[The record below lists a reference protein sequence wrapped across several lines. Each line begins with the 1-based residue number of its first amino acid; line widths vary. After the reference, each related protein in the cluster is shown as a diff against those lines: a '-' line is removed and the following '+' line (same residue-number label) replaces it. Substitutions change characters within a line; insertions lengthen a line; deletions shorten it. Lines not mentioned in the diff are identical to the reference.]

1 MVLEGLGSSLKET
14 LRKIARSMFVDEK
27 LIDELVKDIQKALL
41 QADVNVELVFNLTK
55 EIKKR
60 ALEEKDV
67 KGINPRE
74 KIVKIVYEELVK
86 FLGEE
91 KVEIK
96 IARKPVKIMMV
107 GLFGSGKSTTAGKL
121 AKWFT
126 KRGYK
131 VALLGLDVH
140 RPAAIDQIEQIAKQI
155 NVKCFTDRKQKNPV
169 KIYEEYEDELK
180 KFDVVIIDTAGR
192 DALSKD
198 LIEEIEAL
206 NKRIKP
212 EENLLVISADI
223 GQAARSQAEQF
234 HKSCGITGVIATKL
248 DGTAKAG
255 GALSAC
261 SVTKAPIKF
270 IGVGEK
276 LDDLEEFN
284 PKGFVSRL
292 LGMGD
297 LEALLEKAKEAITEE
312 QAEDL
317 GKKFLKG
324 EFNFIDLYE
333 QMQALNKMGSL
344 GKIMEMVPGM
354 GQLKMPKEALQ
365 VQEEKLKKWR
375 HILDSMTKEELE
387 DPEVLTES
395 GRINRIAEGAGA
407 TTGEVRELL
416 KQYRQSKKI
425 MKMMGGSQDP
435 KKLMKKFKGKFQL

>member
-1 MVLEGLGSSLKET
+1 MVLEKLGESLKET

-67 KGINPRE
+67 KGINQRE

-91 KVEIK
+91 KAEIK

-107 GLFGSGKSTTAGKL
+107 GLFGSGKTTTTGKL

-131 VALLGLDVH
+131 IALLGLDVH

-198 LIEEIEAL
+198 LIEEIENL
-206 NKRIKP
+206 NKKIKP
-212 EENLLVISADI
+212 DERLLIISADI
-223 GQAARSQAEQF
+223 GQAAQKQAEQF
-234 HKSCGITGVIATKL
+234 HKSCKITGVIATKL

-375 HILDSMTKEELE
+375 HILDSMTKVEWIE
-387 DPEVLTES
+387 
-395 GRINRIAEGAGA
+395 
-407 TTGEVRELL
+407 
-416 KQYRQSKKI
+416 
-425 MKMMGGSQDP
+425 
-435 KKLMKKFKGKFQL
+435 